1 MQDWFHDAK
10 LGLFIHYGI
19 YAVNG
24 ITESWSFYNGRIS
37 YDDYMKQLDGFTASK
52 LDMDYWAQ
60 LAADMGAQYAVLT
73 TKHHDG
79 VALFDTAYSD
89 LNTVKRTPAARDII
103 KEYTDAFRKK
113 GIRIGLY
120 YSLLDWSHPDY
131 ASVYQDGVI
140 PEHPEK
146 SNPFCSPLDGRE
158 DPERWQRFVQF
169 NRNQLAELL
178 QNYGAIDLLWFDGDW
193 ERSAAQWGLPEFKN
207 YLLSFQN
214 DMIINSR
221 LRGYGDYET
230 PEQGLPV
237 IPPRGP
243 WECCMT
249 INDSWGYQGSDTHYK
264 SLSQIFRIFTD
275 CIAMGG
281 NLLLDIGPRED
292 GTIDE
297 RQVALL
303 NGLGKFVKRNAEAI
317 YGTEAGLPPEHFAGA
332 STLSKDK
339 KTLYLFVAGVPSG
352 GVCIK
357 GLCSDIKSVTCL
369 HNGKALRWDRY
380 GGAPWF
386 DIPGLAWIF
395 LPEEDCA
402 SDMTVVK
409 IELDDTVRLY
419 RPDGK

>member
-24 ITESWSFYNGRIS
+24 VTESWSFYNGRIS
-37 YDDYMKQLDGFTASK
+37 YDDYMKQLDGFTAAK

-146 SNPFCSPLDGRE
+146 SNPFCSPLDGKE

-207 YLLSFQN
+207 YLLSFQK

-237 IPPRGP
+237 IPPCGP

-249 INDSWGYQGSDTHYK
+249 INDSWGYQGADNHYK
-264 SLSQIFRIFTD
+264 SLPQILRIFTD

-317 YGTEAGLPPEHFAGA
+317 YGTEAGLPPEHFAGRSA
-332 STLSKDK
+332 VRRRLPQRLVLEDQSR
-339 KTLYLFVAGVPSG
+339 YLPAQ
-352 GVCIK
+352 
-357 GLCSDIKSVTCL
+357 
-369 HNGKALRWDRY
+369 W
-380 GGAPWF
+380 
-386 DIPGLAWIF
+386 
-395 LPEEDCA
+395 
-402 SDMTVVK
+402 
-409 IELDDTVRLY
+409 
-419 RPDGK
+419 

>member
-1 MQDWFHDAK
+1 MQDWFQDAK

-19 YAVNG
+19 YAVKG
-24 ITESWSFYNGRIS
+24 VGESWSFYNGNIP

-52 LDMDYWAQ
+52 LDMDYWAE

-89 LNTVKRTPAARDII
+89 LNIIKRTPAARDII

-113 GIRIGLY
+113 NIRIGLY
-120 YSLLDWSHPDY
+120 YSLIDWSHPDY
-131 ASVYQDGVI
+131 PSVYQDGVI

-146 SNPFCSPLDGRE
+146 SNPFCSPLDGKE
-158 DPERWQRFVQF
+158 DPERWQRFLQF
-169 NRNQLAELL
+169 DRNQLAELL
-178 QNYGAIDLLWFDGDW
+178 QNYGKIDLLWFDGDW

-207 YLLSFQN
+207 YLLSFQK

-221 LRGYGDYET
+221 LRGYGDYAT

-237 IPPRGP
+237 IPPSGA

-249 INDSWGYQGSDTHYK
+249 INDSWGYQGADNHYK
-264 SLSQIFRIFTD
+264 SLPQILRIFTD
-275 CIAMGG
+275 CISMGG

-297 RQVALL
+297 RQVAILK
-303 NGLGKFVKRNAEAI
+303 GLGKFVKRNAEAV

-339 KTLYLFVAGVPSG
+339 KTLYLFIAGALSE

-369 HNGKALRWDRY
+369 HNGKELRWDRY

-386 DIPGLAWIF
+386 DIPGLTWIF
-395 LPEEDCA
+395 LTEDDCA
-402 SDMTVVK
+402 SDMTVIK
-409 IELDDTVRLY
+409 IELDDAVRLY